1 MLPACCP
8 SSLQSLPDGPTLQV
22 GLLAPWLLVLTRV
35 VQGFAVGGEFT
46 ATIVFLVEHAPP
58 GQAGLQ
64 GSWAFFSVMLGVLA
78 GSLVSMLFNYA
89 LSDAQLYAWGWRVP
103 FLLSI
108 LGAGVG
114 AYMRRAVHEPP
125 KDNHLNEHFDA
136 QACSSSSSS
145 DALEAKGLTKILPP
159 VVGEPRCSDAAEGAC
174 LASLTLQQQQQLD
187 MKPETQSVSSE
198 DPKSSRGVAARAEAA
213 FAALRC
219 TARSPTG
226 LACQGVLTVF
236 LIDSLTAVG
245 FYLVVIFLPVYFQ
258 VGGGGY
264 PVRWVE
270 VEDVQVSGVESS
282 GLPVPHDGPG
292 RLRCGNNGHQVY
304 LYNRC

>member
-145 DALEAKGLTKILPP
+145 DALEAKGLTKALPP
-159 VVGEPRCSDAAEGAC
+159 AVGEPRCSDAAEGAC
-174 LASLTLQQQQQLD
+174 LAGLTPPQQPDMNPEETRHGTDLNPVKTHQAGLTPPQQQQQPDL
-187 MKPETQSVSSE
+187 KAETQNMAYE
-198 DPKSSRGVAARAEAA
+198 DRRPSRGVAARAAA
-213 FAALRC
+213 VFAALRC
-219 TARSPTG
+219 SARSPTG

-258 VGGGGY
+258 VGGG
-264 PVRWVE
+264 
-270 VEDVQVSGVESS
+270 
-282 GLPVPHDGPG
+282 
-292 RLRCGNNGHQVY
+292 
-304 LYNRC
+304 

>member
-1 MLPACCP
+1 MVGLACQPAGPLTNASLMLPRLAFLAAP
-8 SSLQSLPDGPTLQV
+8 QV

-114 AYMRRAVHEPP
+114 AYMRRTVHEPCMF
-125 KDNHLNEHFDA
+125 LNNEPCLPIRGLVCHVKA
-136 QACSSSSSS
+136 QGNQE
-145 DALEAKGLTKILPP
+145 L
-159 VVGEPRCSDAAEGAC
+159 RGA
-174 LASLTLQQQQQLD
+174 
-187 MKPETQSVSSE
+187 
-198 DPKSSRGVAARAEAA
+198 
-213 FAALRC
+213 
-219 TARSPTG
+219 
-226 LACQGVLTVF
+226 
-236 LIDSLTAVG
+236 
-245 FYLVVIFLPVYFQ
+245 
-258 VGGGGY
+258 
-264 PVRWVE
+264 
-270 VEDVQVSGVESS
+270 
-282 GLPVPHDGPG
+282 
-292 RLRCGNNGHQVY
+292 
-304 LYNRC
+304 